1 MLEYLD
7 DNSDP
12 YDINNLLSKN
22 TVHTNYKVIRDLF
35 NFFIS
40 QLHEELNVG
49 QEEVTYWSPVNSQ
62 SNYRFESTNPDNS
75 YIKFLEY
82 IRDRESQNEP
92 ASKRDFLINVLE
104 KDPEKIVLSGY
115 LSTMFSSM
123 KDAGLVSLYR
133 AKDYPYFRYKIGPNY
148 NLWKQGRLKRI

>member
-1 MLEYLD
+1 M
-7 DNSDP
+7 
-12 YDINNLLSKN
+12 
-22 TVHTNYKVIRDLF
+22 TVGNDEI
-35 NFFIS
+35 
-40 QLHEELNVG
+40 
-49 QEEVTYWSPVNSQ
+49 TYWRPKNSQ
-62 SNYRFESTNPDNS
+62 SNYRFESSNPDNS